1 MEFTN
6 EKINIDYLKE
16 NDLLKYFSN
25 EELKTIEKKY
35 KFTDVYF
42 GNYSFYKEKNINK
55 PFIPF
60 PIDVNDLV
68 NLHKT
73 ILKRKV
79 FTVMEFGLGYS
90 TIIMADAILKHKKEY
105 DKLTE
110 KPHIRVNDM
119 FKIFSIDTNELW
131 IKRFKEN
138 IKEFSEIKDI
148 IKVNYSDI
156 HINTFNGRICHFYDN
171 LPSINPQMIYIDGP
185 DSKDI
190 KGNINGFTFNNP
202 DITVMSGDI
211 LLIEPILIPGTIVI
225 FDGRKNNSY
234 FLKNNFQRN
243 WKYTKNKE
251 LDIDTF
257 ELIDESL
264 GIYNTNMLEYCNIN
278 DIKQ

>member
-6 EKINIDYLKE
+6 EKINIVYLKE
-16 NDLLKYFSN
+16 NDLLKYFS
-25 EELKTIEKKY
+25 EQELKTIEKKY
-35 KFTDVYF
+35 KYTDVYF
-42 GNYSFYKEKNINK
+42 GNNSFYREKNVDK
-55 PFIPF
+55 PFIPY

-119 FKIFSIDTNELW
+119 FKIFSIDTNNLW
-131 IKRFKEN
+131 IKNFEEK
-138 IKEFSEIKDI
+138 IKKFPEIKDI
-148 IKVNYSDI
+148 IEVVYSDI

-185 DSKDI
+185 DTKDV

-202 DITVMSGDI
+202 DITVMSGDP
-211 LLIEPILIPGTIVI
+211 LLIEPILIPGTIII

-251 LDIDTF
+251 LDIDTY

-264 GIYNTNMLEYCNIN
+264 GVYNTNMLEYCNIN
-278 DIKQ
+278 DIK

>member
-105 DKLTE
+105 DKLT
-110 KPHIRVNDM
+110 
-119 FKIFSIDTNELW
+119 
-131 IKRFKEN
+131 
-138 IKEFSEIKDI
+138 
-148 IKVNYSDI
+148 
-156 HINTFNGRICHFYDN
+156 
-171 LPSINPQMIYIDGP
+171 
-185 DSKDI
+185 
-190 KGNINGFTFNNP
+190 
-202 DITVMSGDI
+202 
-211 LLIEPILIPGTIVI
+211 
-225 FDGRKNNSY
+225 
-234 FLKNNFQRN
+234 
-243 WKYTKNKE
+243 
-251 LDIDTF
+251 
-257 ELIDESL
+257 
-264 GIYNTNMLEYCNIN
+264 
-278 DIKQ
+278 

>member
-6 EKINIDYLKE
+6 EKVNIVYFKE
-16 NDLLKYFSN
+16 NDLLKYFSE

-35 KFTDVYF
+35 KYTDVYF
-42 GNYSFYKEKNINK
+42 GNNSFYREKNKNK
-55 PFIPF
+55 PFIPL

-79 FTVMEFGLGYS
+79 FTIMEFGLGYS
-90 TIIMADAILKHKKEY
+90 TIIMADALLKHKKEY

-119 FKIFSIDTNELW
+119 FKIFSIDANDLW
-131 IKRFKEN
+131 IKQFKANIEN
-138 IKEFSEIKDI
+138 FPEIKNI
-148 IKVNYSDI
+148 IQIDYSDI

-185 DSKDI
+185 DSKNV

-211 LLIEPILIPGTIVI
+211 LLIEPILIPGTIII

-234 FLKNNFQRN
+234 FLKNNLQRN
-243 WKYTKNKE
+243 WKYTKNKQ

-264 GIYNTNMLEYCNIN
+264 GIYNTNMLEYCNI
-278 DIKQ
+278 K

>member
-6 EKINIDYLKE
+6 EKINIVYLKE
-16 NDLLKYFSN
+16 NDLLKYFS
-25 EELKTIEKKY
+25 EQELKTIEKKY
-35 KFTDVYF
+35 KYTDVYF
-42 GNYSFYKEKNINK
+42 GNNSFYREKNVDK
-55 PFIPF
+55 PFIPY

-79 FTVMEFGLGYS
+79 FTVMEFGIGYS
-90 TIIMADAILKHKKEY
+90 TIIMADALLKHKKEY

-110 KPHIRVNDM
+110 KPYVRVNDM
-119 FKIFSIDTNELW
+119 FKIFSIDTNNLW
-131 IKRFKEN
+131 IKRFEEN
-138 IKEFSEIKDI
+138 IKKFPEIKDI
-148 IKVNYSDI
+148 IEVVYSDI

-185 DSKDI
+185 DTKDV

-202 DITVMSGDI
+202 DITVMSGDP
-211 LLIEPILIPGTIVI
+211 LLIEPILIPGTIIIV
-225 FDGRKNNSY
+225 DGRKNNSY

-243 WKYTKNKE
+243 WKYTKNQE

-264 GIYNTNMLEYCNIN
+264 GIYNTNMLEYCNI
-278 DIKQ
+278 K

>member
-16 NDLLKYFSN
+16 NDLLKYFSD

-42 GNYSFYKEKNINK
+42 GNYSFYREKNINK

-90 TIIMADAILKHKKEY
+90 TIIMADALLKHKKEY

-110 KPHIRVNDM
+110 KPHIKVNDM

-131 IKRFKEN
+131 IKRFNEN
-138 IKEFSEIKDI
+138 IKKFPEIKDI
-148 IKVNYSDI
+148 IKVDYSDI
-156 HINTFNGRICHFYDN
+156 HINTFNVRICHFYDN

-185 DSKDI
+185 DTKDV

-202 DITVMSGDI
+202 DITVMSGDV

-243 WKYTKNKE
+243 WKYIKNKE
-251 LDIDTF
+251 LDIETF

-264 GIYNTNMLEYCNIN
+264 GLYNINMLEYCNIN
-278 DIKQ
+278 NIK

>member
-6 EKINIDYLKE
+6 EKINIVYLKE
-16 NDLLKYFSN
+16 NDLLKYFS
-25 EELKTIEKKY
+25 EQELKTIEKKY
-35 KFTDVYF
+35 KYTDVYF
-42 GNYSFYKEKNINK
+42 GNNSFYREKNVDK
-55 PFIPF
+55 PFIPY

-79 FTVMEFGLGYS
+79 FTVMEFGIGYS
-90 TIIMADAILKHKKEY
+90 TIIMADALLKHKKEY

-110 KPHIRVNDM
+110 KPHVRVNDM
-119 FKIFSIDTNELW
+119 FKIFSIDTNNLW
-131 IKRFKEN
+131 IKNFEEK
-138 IKEFSEIKDI
+138 IKKFPEIKDI
-148 IKVNYSDI
+148 IEVVYSDI

-185 DSKDI
+185 DTKDV

-202 DITVMSGDI
+202 DITVMSGDP
-211 LLIEPILIPGTIVI
+211 LLIEPILIPGTIII

-243 WKYTKNKE
+243 WKYTKNQE

-264 GIYNTNMLEYCNIN
+264 GIYNTNMLEYCNI
-278 DIKQ
+278 K

>member
-6 EKINIDYLKE
+6 EKINITYLKE
-16 NDLLKYFSN
+16 NDLLKYFS
-25 EELKTIEKKY
+25 EQELKTIEKKY
-35 KFTDVYF
+35 KYTDVYF
-42 GNYSFYKEKNINK
+42 GNNSFYREKNVDK
-55 PFIPF
+55 PFIPY

-90 TIIMADAILKHKKEY
+90 TIIMADALLKHKKEY

-119 FKIFSIDTNELW
+119 FKIYSIDTNNFW
-131 IKRFKEN
+131 IEQFKEN
-138 IKEFSEIKDI
+138 IKKFPEIKDI
-148 IKVNYSDI
+148 IQVNYSDI

-171 LPSINPQMIYIDGP
+171 LPTINPQMIYIDGP
-185 DSKDI
+185 DTKDV
-190 KGNINGFTFNNP
+190 KGNVNGFTFNNP
-202 DITVMSGDI
+202 DITVISGDP
-211 LLIEPILIPGTIVI
+211 LLIEPILIPGTIII

-234 FLKNNFQRN
+234 FLKNNLQRN

-257 ELIDESL
+257 ELSDESL
-264 GIYNTNMLEYCNIN
+264 GIYNTNMLEYCNI
-278 DIKQ
+278 K